1 MRNLLKAFGSC
12 KESVSV
18 PCSGRRSVSLTSQLA
33 DLCEFLTWQGAA
45 SDAYH
50 GGFQGAED
58 GLAGAK
64 LDPDK
69 TRDPALVPYRSLDA
83 SRLKLSGTASWDPA
97 PFLSGALWLAYV
109 EPMSLRYRTC
119 PGSSDVPDLSKEDYA
134 AVLALAKVWDVR
146 GLLWL
151 EEDDP
156 SYDLTSMRFFNCFKS
171 AAVDRMIGDRRAMN
185 AVEGIIPGAS
195 RALPSA
201 FLLSSLEI
209 NPSTERLSICVSD
222 RKDFY
227 HQFMT
232 TPERTKTNMCFPP
245 LRQFDLLETKA
256 MAQWVSRKKQKRSA
270 KYVRDEHGD
279 FLEQEERVKGG
290 AVEDRSGMLR
300 ACFASVPQGDAL
312 GVEFAVDSHRSL
324 MRRHNLITDSAEM
337 RADRVF
343 RGQKDACGLVIDDF
357 YTISVVPASPS
368 LDATSWSVQ
377 QMQKAQD
384 LYAQQGL
391 LGSSEKDVIDAD
403 HTKVTG
409 AEIDAS
415 QSTRALGLCNWPLP
429 GIKESPCLSS
439 LFSLPS

>member
-1 MRNLLKAFGSC
+1 M
-12 KESVSV
+12 
-18 PCSGRRSVSLTSQLA
+18 
-33 DLCEFLTWQGAA
+33 
-45 SDAYH
+45 
-50 GGFQGAED
+50 
-58 GLAGAK
+58 
-64 LDPDK
+64 
-69 TRDPALVPYRSLDA
+69 
-83 SRLKLSGTASWDPA
+83 
-97 PFLSGALWLAYV
+97 
-109 EPMSLRYRTC
+109 
-119 PGSSDVPDLSKEDYA
+119 
-134 AVLALAKVWDVR
+134 
-146 GLLWL
+146 
-151 EEDDP
+151 
-156 SYDLTSMRFFNCFKS
+156 
-171 AAVDRMIGDRRAMN
+171 
-185 AVEGIIPGAS
+185 
-195 RALPSA
+195 
-201 FLLSSLEI
+201 
-209 NPSTERLSICVSD
+209 
-222 RKDFY
+222 
-227 HQFMT
+227 
-232 TPERTKTNMCFPP
+232 
-245 LRQFDLLETKA
+245 
-256 MAQWVSRKKQKRSA
+256 
-270 KYVRDEHGD
+270 RDEHGD

-391 LGSSEKDVIDAD
+391 LGSTEKDVIDAD